1 MTGID
6 WFATVFVLICIIFVL
21 KKNREY
27 KIIRREDRRQRS
39 LRDLLLKE
47 AKLIGV
53 VNATYIY
60 TSPDSRE
67 NYLLGCFKVNGK
79 KYVFSDRSWY
89 IRTRCCFVD
98 SCIVDDYF
106 MGKKIKF
113 KEVKIQI
120 RK

>member
-6 WFATVFVLICIIFVL
+6 WLVMVLAVICILFIL
-21 KKNREY
+21 NKNRKD
-27 KIIRREDRRQRS
+27 KIARREYRRQRN

-47 AKLIGV
+47 VKLIGV

-60 TSPDSRE
+60 TPPDSIR
-67 NYLLGCFKVNGK
+67 NYFFGCFRVNGK